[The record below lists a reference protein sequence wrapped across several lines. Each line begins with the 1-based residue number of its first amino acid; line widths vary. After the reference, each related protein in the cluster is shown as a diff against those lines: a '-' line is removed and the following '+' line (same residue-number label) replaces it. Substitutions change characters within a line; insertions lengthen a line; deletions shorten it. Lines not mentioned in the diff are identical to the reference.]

1 LNVRLWPK
9 ADTTVC
15 AAHVRF
21 RGEADMTFLR
31 VSAFTV
37 AIGSKAD
44 IRSLSGGVANPLSVG
59 LIKPIRCFFPVSGD
73 QMRRRDFIKVIAG
86 SAASAWTLSAR
97 AQQPSKPVIGFLRP
111 TRAGDAGHL
120 VAAVRQGLRE
130 TGYPSDKVV
139 IETRWG
145 DGRQE
150 RLPKL
155 AAELIALPVA
165 AIVGSVEAAL
175 AAKAAT
181 TSVPIIFVTGADPVV
196 AGLVSNIG
204 RPGGNITG
212 VSFFDIPIV
221 GKRLALL
228 RELVPNAETIAVV
241 HHANFSEYQTEV
253 REVETAA
260 RAIGQKI
267 ILFSVRNEQEI
278 EATYSTIARS
288 GAGALLVGAGPLIS
302 SRRSQLVG
310 LAALHAIPASY
321 FERGFVET
329 GGLISYG
336 ASQTDAYRRAGVYVA
351 RILKG
356 ERPGDLP
363 VELPTKYEMVINLK
377 TAKALGLTVPSAL
390 IARADEV
397 IQ

>member
-1 LNVRLWPK
+1 
-9 ADTTVC
+9 
-15 AAHVRF
+15 
-21 RGEADMTFLR
+21 M
-31 VSAFTV
+31 
-37 AIGSKAD
+37 
-44 IRSLSGGVANPLSVG
+44 
-59 LIKPIRCFFPVSGD
+59 
-73 QMRRRDFIKVIAG
+73 
-86 SAASAWTLSAR
+86 
-97 AQQPSKPVIGFLRP
+97 PVIGFLRP

-130 TGYPSDKVV
+130 SGYPSDKVA
-139 IETRWG
+139 IEARWA
-145 DGRQE
+145 DGRPE

-155 AAELIALPVA
+155 AAELVALPVA

-181 TSVPIIFVTGADPVV
+181 TSIPIVFVTGADPVV
-196 AGLVSNIG
+196 AGLVSSIS

-212 VSFFDIPIV
+212 VSFFDIPVV

-228 RELVPNAETIAVV
+228 RELAPQAEIIAVLQ
-241 HHANFSEYQTEV
+241 HTNFSEYQTEL
-253 REVETAA
+253 REIETAA

-267 ILFSVRNEQEI
+267 VTFKVGSEAEVDEAFS
-278 EATYSTIARS
+278 SIAKS
-288 GAGALLVGAGPLIS
+288 GAGAMLVGAGAFLS

-321 FERGFVET
+321 FERGFVDA

-336 ASQTDAYRRAGVYVA
+336 ASQADAYRRAGIYVA

-356 ERPGDLP
+356 EKPGDLP
-363 VELPTKYEMVINLK
+363 VELPTKYDLVINLK
-377 TAKALGLTVPSAL
+377 AAKALGLTVPPAL
-390 IARADEV
+390 IARADDV